1 MAGNYSAAIWRG
13 YGQERPRWGVYCA
26 ASACFYFPRRY
37 GRAAAESMARAMN
50 ARAANPIPA

>member
-13 YGQERPRWGVYCA
+13 YGAERPRWAVYCA

-37 GRAAAESMARAMN
+37 GRAAAESMARTMN
-50 ARAANPIPA
+50 ARSDPTPA

>member
-13 YGQERPRWGVYCA
+13 YGQERARWAVHCA
-26 ASACFYFPRRY
+26 ATGCYYFPRRY
-37 GRAAAESMARAMN
+37 GRAAAETMARTMN